1 MEKCKGL
8 EEMIEKGERLENKVA
23 IVTGASFRGEV
34 IGNGAAT
41 AITFARH
48 GARVLLVDL
57 DERNVTRTFDQI
69 NTEGGEAMVFL
80 GDVSA
85 QKDCEAMVVESIKCY
100 GKLDILHNNVG
111 IGGSGTVVDVN
122 PDDWDEILAVNLKSM
137 MLTGKYSVPAIASRG
152 GGVIVNILSISAIRP
167 RGLTSYTVSK
177 AGVIALTK
185 AMAVDHAGDGIRVNC
200 ILPGP
205 VYSSM
210 TAGAMSEE
218 RREIRRKSSP
228 LGIEGTPWD
237 IAMAALYLASSEAR
251 WVTGVILN
259 VDGGVTLLSPQR

>member
-1 MEKCKGL
+1 
-8 EEMIEKGERLENKVA
+8 MIEKGERLANKVA
-23 IVTGASFRGEV
+23 IVTGAGFRGGV

-57 DERNVTRTFDQI
+57 DQKNVMRTFEQI
-69 NTEGGEAMVFL
+69 KAEGGEATVFL
-80 GDVSA
+80 GDVSK
-85 QKDCEAMVVESIKCY
+85 QGDCEAMVRESTERF

-111 IGGSGTVVDVN
+111 IVGSGTVVDVN
-122 PDDWDEILAVNLKSM
+122 PDDWDEIMEVNVKSM
-137 MLTGKYSVPAIASRG
+137 MLSGKYSVPVMASGG
-152 GGVIVNILSISAIRP
+152 GGVIVNISSISAIRP

-185 AMAVDHAGDGIRVNC
+185 AMAVDHASDGIRVNC

-218 RREIRRKSSP
+218 RRETRRKSSP
-228 LGIEGTPWD
+228 LGVEGTPWD
-237 IAMAALYLASSEAR
+237 IAMAALFLSSSEAR
-251 WVTGVILN
+251 WVTGVVLN
-259 VDGGVTLLSPQR
+259 VDGGATLLSPER

>member
-1 MEKCKGL
+1 M
-8 EEMIEKGERLENKVA
+8 MEKGERLANKVA
-23 IVTGASFRGEV
+23 IVTGAGFRGGV

-57 DERNVTRTFDQI
+57 DEKNVMRTFEQI
-69 NTEGGEAMVFL
+69 KAEGGEATVFL
-80 GDVSA
+80 GDVSK
-85 QKDCEAMVVESIKCY
+85 QGDCEAMVRKSTERF

-122 PDDWDEILAVNLKSM
+122 PDDWDEIMEVNVKSM
-137 MLTGKYSVPAIASRG
+137 MLSGKYSVPVMASG
-152 GGVIVNILSISAIRP
+152 GGGAIVNISSISAIRP

-185 AMAVDHAGDGIRVNC
+185 AMAVDHARDGIRVNC

-228 LGIEGTPWD
+228 LGVEGTPWD
-237 IAMAALYLASSEAR
+237 IAMAALYLSSSEAR
-251 WVTGVILN
+251 WVTGVVLN
-259 VDGGVTLLSPQR
+259 VDGGVTLLSPER

>member
-1 MEKCKGL
+1 MVEQR
-8 EEMIEKGERLENKVA
+8 ERLGDHVA
-23 IVTGASFRGEV
+23 IVTGAGFRGEV

-57 DERNVTRTFDQI
+57 DERNVMRTFDQI
-69 NTEGGEAMVFL
+69 NAEGGEAKVFL

-85 QKDCEAMVVESIKCY
+85 QKDCKIMVEESIKHY

-111 IGGSGTVVDVN
+111 IGGAGTVVDVN
-122 PDDWDEILAVNLKSM
+122 PVDWDEIMSVNVKSM
-137 MLTGKYSVPAIASRG
+137 MLTGKYSVPAMASGG
-152 GGVIVNILSISAIRP
+152 GGVIVNISSISAIRP

-185 AMAVDHAGDGIRVNC
+185 AMAVDHAADGIRVNC

-228 LGIEGTPWD
+228 LGVEGTPRD
-237 IAMAALYLASSEAR
+237 IAMAALYLSSSEAR
-251 WVTGVILN
+251 GVTGVVLN
-259 VDGGVTLLSPQR
+259 VDGGATLLGPER

>member
-1 MEKCKGL
+1 
-8 EEMIEKGERLENKVA
+8 MIEKGERLANKVA
-23 IVTGASFRGEV
+23 IVTGAGFRGGV

-57 DERNVTRTFDQI
+57 DQKNVMRTFEQI
-69 NTEGGEAMVFL
+69 KAEGGEATVFL
-80 GDVSA
+80 GDVSK
-85 QKDCEAMVVESIKCY
+85 QGDCEAMVRESTERF

-111 IGGSGTVVDVN
+111 IVGSGTVVDVN
-122 PDDWDEILAVNLKSM
+122 PDDWDEIMEVNVKSM
-137 MLTGKYSVPAIASRG
+137 MLSGKYSVPVMASGG
-152 GGVIVNILSISAIRP
+152 GGVIVNISSISAIRP

-185 AMAVDHAGDGIRVNC
+185 AMAVDHASDGIRVNC

-228 LGIEGTPWD
+228 LGVEGTPWD
-237 IAMAALYLASSEAR
+237 IAMAALFLSSSEAR
-251 WVTGVILN
+251 WVTGVALN
-259 VDGGVTLLSPQR
+259 VDGGVTLLSPER

>member
-1 MEKCKGL
+1 
-8 EEMIEKGERLENKVA
+8 MIEKGERLANKVA
-23 IVTGASFRGEV
+23 IVTGAGFRGGV

-57 DERNVTRTFDQI
+57 DQKNVMRTFEQI
-69 NTEGGEAMVFL
+69 KAEGGEATVFL
-80 GDVSA
+80 GDVSK
-85 QKDCEAMVVESIKCY
+85 QGDCEAMVRESTERF

-122 PDDWDEILAVNLKSM
+122 PDDWDEIMEVNVKSM
-137 MLTGKYSVPAIASRG
+137 MLSGKYSVPVMASGG
-152 GGVIVNILSISAIRP
+152 GGVIVNISSISAIRP
-167 RGLTSYTVSK
+167 RGQTSYTVSK

-185 AMAVDHAGDGIRVNC
+185 AMAVDHASDGIRVNC

-228 LGIEGTPWD
+228 LGVEGTPWD
-237 IAMAALYLASSEAR
+237 IAMAALFLSSSEAR
-251 WVTGVILN
+251 WVTGVALN
-259 VDGGVTLLSPQR
+259 VDGGVTLLSPER